1 MVDAINGNYGVKPQ
15 DTSINWNDL
24 TANEV
29 LEYEDEGQEVPE
41 EVLAWAQDMAKTDNA
56 DDVTYEMSTSGEEQP
71 QNAAQQ
77 LREEM
82 SNNGVSL
89 KQQGRQF
96 IEESKNKEDLTL
108 QAIEQMAPLLASA
121 QAIGDEA
128 TDIAD
133 TAKTQLEVL
142 KAQIESLAA
151 EKNDK
156 PRFLQSR
163 ETRGEVQG
171 LQAVAAALGTQATDE
186 IQGLDAELGEIDAII
201 NEGAVSSQL
210 SVDFGSET
218 VSIGQELLGSK
229 SSRNIGIVAGVVGG
243 ALTGVG
249 MLFGGLI
256 GGIFG
261 GLFGSKKSVGKEA
274 VEQGTETMTVGQQGN
289 QIAEQA
295 ADSHGVSI
303 DSVNKAEGDVASA
316 STDNSSGDDTSGGD
330 TAADTTT
337 NNTQQTADSGET
349 EELDPTLADTSI
361 TTDPDEILRRKERRG
376 LA

>member
-1 MVDAINGNYGVKPQ
+1 M
-15 DTSINWNDL
+15 
-24 TANEV
+24 
-29 LEYEDEGQEVPE
+29 
-41 EVLAWAQDMAKTDNA
+41 
-56 DDVTYEMSTSGEEQP
+56 
-71 QNAAQQ
+71 
-77 LREEM
+77 
-82 SNNGVSL
+82 
-89 KQQGRQF
+89 

-133 TAKTQLEVL
+133 TAQTQLEAL

-156 PRFLQSR
+156 PRFFQSR

-229 SSRNIGIVAGVVGG
+229 GRSIGTIAGMVGG

-249 MLFGGLI
+249 LI
-256 GGIFG
+256 LGGIFG
-261 GLFGSKKSVGKEA
+261 GLFGGSKKRVGKEA

>member
-41 EVLAWAQDMAKTDNA
+41 EILAWAQDMAKTDNA

-133 TAKTQLEVL
+133 TAQTQLEVL

-261 GLFGSKKSVGKEA
+261 GLFGSKKRVGKEA

>member
-1 MVDAINGNYGVKPQ
+1 MVDAINGNYSVKPQ

-41 EVLAWAQDMAKTDNA
+41 EILAWAQDMAKTDNA

-261 GLFGSKKSVGKEA
+261 GLFGSKKRVGREA

>member
-261 GLFGSKKSVGKEA
+261 GLFGSKKRVGKEA

-349 EELDPTLADTSI
+349 EELDPTLADSSI

>member
-133 TAKTQLEVL
+133 TAQTQLEAL

-229 SSRNIGIVAGVVGG
+229 GRSIGTIAGMVGG

-249 MLFGGLI
+249 LI
-256 GGIFG
+256 LGGIFG
-261 GLFGSKKSVGKEA
+261 GLFGGSKKRVGKEA
-274 VEQGTETMTVGQQGN
+274 VEQGTETMTVGQQGK

-295 ADSHGVSI
+295 ADSYGVSI

>member
-261 GLFGSKKSVGKEA
+261 GLFGSKKRVGKEA

-303 DSVNKAEGDVASA
+303 DSVNKADGDVASA
-316 STDNSSGDDTSGGD
+316 SADNSSGDDTSGGD

>member
-133 TAKTQLEVL
+133 TAQTQLEAL
-142 KAQIESLAA
+142 KAQIESLVA

-156 PRFLQSR
+156 PRFFQSR

-261 GLFGSKKSVGKEA
+261 GLFGSKKRVGKEA

>member
-41 EVLAWAQDMAKTDNA
+41 EILAWAQDMAKTDNA

-261 GLFGSKKSVGKEA
+261 GLFGSKKRVGREA

>member
-261 GLFGSKKSVGKEA
+261 GLFGSKKRVGKEA